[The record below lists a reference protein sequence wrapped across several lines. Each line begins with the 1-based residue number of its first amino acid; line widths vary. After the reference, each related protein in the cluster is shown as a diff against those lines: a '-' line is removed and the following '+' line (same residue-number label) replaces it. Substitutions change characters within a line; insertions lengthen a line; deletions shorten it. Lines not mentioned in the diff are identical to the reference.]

1 MSFFKRERNTG
12 IKSSEMGLKAVY
24 KPSSALTGKTPRSED
39 VQSARQSVDFMVGE
53 LKSTANQHTLAA
65 KRMAKLNK
73 TIAKMEAG
81 LRHVSRLENDNAGL
95 RDSLKVVQKK
105 LDQKTSWAL
114 EQESKLST
122 LERQHDEM
130 RKKFETS
137 KADIAQR
144 KDREV
149 GEREKLVKQGRDIE
163 SLSAKLNQK
172 DERLSS
178 LAVTNQNLQDEIAQ
192 TSAELSSQNHRV
204 TELQKSVEELSARL
218 DTKTKDSDS
227 ATVELKNMRIDLNEM
242 KTKYFEATSALEN
255 AQYNINTQKNLNEE
269 TLKRRDDENLA
280 LKSRIDQLNTQ
291 LRIKDNMSTH
301 FDEEIVTLRNQLET
315 ERERND
321 RNELRFRGK
330 TDEVERNARSMARS
344 KVEFETLNAK
354 FTAAMED
361 IDTLRKINQVQKQKL
376 ERYAAI
382 GGVTVGQSMIAAEA
396 GRNKSFGVGQSPAN
410 KRNDEGHSR
419 LKAV

>member
-255 AQYNINTQKNLNEE
+255 AQYNINTQKLS
-269 TLKRRDDENLA
+269 L
-280 LKSRIDQLNTQ
+280 IH
-291 LRIKDNMSTH
+291 I
-301 FDEEIVTLRNQLET
+301 
-315 ERERND
+315 
-321 RNELRFRGK
+321 
-330 TDEVERNARSMARS
+330 
-344 KVEFETLNAK
+344 
-354 FTAAMED
+354 
-361 IDTLRKINQVQKQKL
+361 
-376 ERYAAI
+376 
-382 GGVTVGQSMIAAEA
+382 
-396 GRNKSFGVGQSPAN
+396 
-410 KRNDEGHSR
+410 
-419 LKAV
+419 

>member
-24 KPSSALTGKTPRSED
+24 EPSSALTGKTPRSED

-122 LERQHDEM
+122 LERQHGEM

-291 LRIKDNMSTH
+291 LRIKENMSTH

-382 GGVTVGQSMIAAEA
+382 GGVAVGQSMIAAEA

>member
-1 MSFFKRERNTG
+1 M
-12 IKSSEMGLKAVY
+12 
-24 KPSSALTGKTPRSED
+24 
-39 VQSARQSVDFMVGE
+39 QSARQSVDFMVGE

-122 LERQHDEM
+122 LERQHGEM

-204 TELQKSVEELSARL
+204 TELQKSVE
-218 DTKTKDSDS
+218 
-227 ATVELKNMRIDLNEM
+227 
-242 KTKYFEATSALEN
+242 
-255 AQYNINTQKNLNEE
+255 
-269 TLKRRDDENLA
+269 
-280 LKSRIDQLNTQ
+280 
-291 LRIKDNMSTH
+291 
-301 FDEEIVTLRNQLET
+301 
-315 ERERND
+315 
-321 RNELRFRGK
+321 
-330 TDEVERNARSMARS
+330 
-344 KVEFETLNAK
+344 
-354 FTAAMED
+354 
-361 IDTLRKINQVQKQKL
+361 
-376 ERYAAI
+376 
-382 GGVTVGQSMIAAEA
+382 
-396 GRNKSFGVGQSPAN
+396 
-410 KRNDEGHSR
+410 
-419 LKAV
+419 

>member
-24 KPSSALTGKTPRSED
+24 EPSSALTGKTPRSED

-122 LERQHDEM
+122 LERQHGEM

-382 GGVTVGQSMIAAEA
+382 GGVAVGQSMIAAEA

-410 KRNDEGHSR
+410 KRNDEGHSC